1 MSVEIKEIK
10 AKYIMVLKL
19 ELWYELLIMLNKGR
33 NKAKVF
39 MIKILEKTIK
49 NNMV

>member
-10 AKYIMVLKL
+10 AKYIMVSKL
-19 ELWYELLIMLNKGR
+19 ELWYELLIMLNIGR

-39 MIKILEKTIK
+39 MIKNIREDNKK
-49 NNMV
+49 

>member
-10 AKYIMVLKL
+10 SKYIMVSKL

-39 MIKILEKTIK
+39 MIKNIREDNKK
-49 NNMV
+49 